1 MIDRIFGE
9 TAIGRETVGAVPLVG
24 FPVVKA
30 GSVHALAASL
40 ALAAP
45 RMDLH
50 ADAFADF
57 KFIDAGSECCN
68 GAHIFMAG
76 RKILVEGQAALN
88 ARRRAAVNDLKIG
101 CADRDRVDADQDFGA
116 AWNGWGLITQEK
128 LVRSAHDP
136 GFHLRS

>member
-9 TAIGRETVGAVPLVG
+9 TTVGRKTVGAMALVG
-24 FPVVKA
+24 FPIVEA
-30 GSVHALAASL
+30 GGVHALAASL

-76 RKILVEGQAALN
+76 RKILVERQAALN
-88 ARRRAAVNDLKIG
+88 ACWGATVDDIEIG
-101 CADRDRVDADQDFGA
+101 CTDRDCIDAAQA
-116 AWNGWGLITQEK
+116 
-128 LVRSAHDP
+128 
-136 GFHLRS
+136 

>member
-1 MIDRIFGE
+1 M
-9 TAIGRETVGAVPLVG
+9 TLVG
-24 FPVVKA
+24 FPIVKA
-30 GSVHALAASL
+30 GGVHALAASL

-45 RMDLH
+45 RMDLY

-88 ARRRAAVNDLKIG
+88 ACRRAAVDDLKIG

-116 AWNGWGLITQEK
+116 AGNRCGLVAQKK
-128 LVRSAHDP
+128 LVRAAQDP
-136 GFHLRS
+136 GFHLRRHRKIG